1 MKCLLCKQTFVETKI
16 KKNHYVEKHRVKR
29 NNRLFKRLF
38 EETSVCSAGK
48 HFKPKE
54 CLRCNKLIPNSI
66 YKKIH
71 NFVMHYG
78 EGIYNIVETKPLD
91 YEDIGEIEVYEI
103 SYDFYDLIR

>member
-1 MKCLLCKQTFVETKI
+1 MLKEITDFLRDCLKKQVFAVLENI
-16 KKNHYVEKHRVKR
+16 LNLKK
-29 NNRLFKRLF
+29 
-38 EETSVCSAGK
+38 
-48 HFKPKE
+48 